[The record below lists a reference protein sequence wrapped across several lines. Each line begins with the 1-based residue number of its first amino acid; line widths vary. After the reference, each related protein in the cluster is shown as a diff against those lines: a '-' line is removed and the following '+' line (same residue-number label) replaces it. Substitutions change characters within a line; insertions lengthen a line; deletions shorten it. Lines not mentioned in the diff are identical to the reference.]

1 MSALPRRR
9 LTPGSF
15 AALAVAVATALGVA
29 VTASGC
35 QDSVAAPGVGDA
47 AQTREALD
55 LLPPD
60 ATMIGMVDLGAARAS
75 DAVATATGGAG
86 LGLMSPG
93 RSADFDA
100 FVRQTGFNPGEDLD
114 RIYVASTGG
123 EAQGAFVAYGRF
135 SRERLEAYLAD
146 RPADDGPALV
156 ATDIGGVPA
165 YLAADDAGHRHGI
178 ALPNDRMILAGD
190 EATLTAMLGRLGG
203 TAAQPAPA
211 MQALLDRVVY
221 PDGAWFV
228 ARDLESVA
236 GEGDGPLGVAG
247 AQVRALVLS
256 MDFQRDGVAVR
267 AFAEPAA
274 PATPDALA
282 DVMRGGVAAARMGVK
297 DEPAALDV
305 LDGVRVTSASDGVD
319 VQALLTPA
327 FLAAMHHERA
337 MPTE

>member
-1 MSALPRRR
+1 MNAFPRRR
-9 LTPGSF
+9 LSMGALT
-15 AALAVAVATALGVA
+15 ALAIGIVTAL
-29 VTASGC
+29 TASGC
-35 QDSVAAPGVGDA
+35 QDSAAAPGIGDA

-60 ATMIGMVDLGAARAS
+60 AQMIGMVDLGAARAS

-93 RSADFDA
+93 RSAEFDA

-114 RIYVASTGG
+114 RVYVASAGG

-135 SRERLEAYLAD
+135 SRERLEAFLAN
-146 RPADDGPALV
+146 RPANDGPALV

-165 YLAADDAGHRHGI
+165 YLAADDDGRRHGV

-203 TAAQPAPA
+203 AGTRPAPA
-211 MQALLDRVVY
+211 MQALLDRVAY

-228 ARDLESVA
+228 ARGLDA
-236 GEGDGPLGVAG
+236 TQMPGNDGPLGAAS
-247 AQVRALVLS
+247 AQVRAMVLS
-256 MDFQRDGVAVR
+256 MNFQRDGVAVR

-282 DVMRGGVAAARMGVK
+282 DVMRGGIAAARMGVK
-297 DEPAALDV
+297 DEQAALDV
-305 LDGVRVTSASDGVD
+305 LDGARVTAASDGVD
-319 VQALLTPA
+319 VQAMLTPA
-327 FLAAMHHERA
+327 FLAAMHRERA
-337 MPTE
+337 QDTPTE